1 VNKNGAA
8 AVLPVVK
15 NWKMLGLAGSAAA
28 VLALGSSCTTTYDAY
43 GRPVQSVDPGLAVA
57 GIAAAGLLGYALAE
71 GDDDHDHG
79 HRHHGHRGH
88 GHHDGHYDGW
98 GYGHGYYGY

>member
-1 VNKNGAA
+1 VNNDGAP

-15 NWKMLGLAGSAAA
+15 NWDKLWLTASASL

-43 GRPVQSVDPGLAVA
+43 GRPVQSVDPALAVA

-71 GDDDHDHG
+71 GDDDHGHG
-79 HRHHGHRGH
+79 HRHGHRGH
-88 GHHDGHYDGW
+88 GHHGGHYDGW